1 MSGQPQDVYAA
12 VFEHSREGVLVL
24 DARQCIIQ
32 VNPAAERLF
41 GERGALLGR
50 PLEQVLPEA
59 LARRFHIQRVP
70 LPGTEGQPGGVL
82 LLVGE
87 VSHDEPLDAT
97 LRQQLEYF
105 TSLVEHSQ
113 LAIATLDLQF
123 RVLSWNPTAEK
134 LFGYSRQEAL
144 GRNVLDL
151 VANNESVRPE
161 AEGTAQNAIR
171 QGRVHAVTRRVRKDG
186 SLVDVELMAW
196 PVFAEGEQLGYIAMY
211 QDITELQRARQA
223 AEAANQAKSA
233 FLAAM
238 SHEIRTPMNGI
249 IGMTALLVDTPL
261 TPAQRDLVSTLRDSG
276 DALLSILNDILDF
289 SKIEAGRIELE
300 RQPFDLRQC
309 VESVLELLS
318 ARASEKGVDLGGLVA
333 AHTPRMLL
341 GDGSRLRQVL
351 LNLVGNAVKFTES
364 GEVVVSVD
372 VVSKPEKG
380 TGDFELHVA
389 VRDSGPGVTPAQKE
403 RLFQP
408 FGQLDAS
415 VTRRYGGTGLGLV
428 ISKRL
433 VEAMGGRIWVESEG
447 LAGCGTTF
455 HFTFR
460 APATARASQLEQ
472 PLPPGKRVLVVDGNA
487 TSRKLLALQLQSW
500 GIEPVLA
507 GSGAEALSRLESDAR
522 FDLAILDSQ
531 LPLLDA
537 PTLAGRLRQREEPR
551 ELPLVLLSPFGQ
563 REEAPHVSGFSSVLT
578 RPVRASQLHDVL
590 VGCLSGGS
598 TAASLQRGE
607 AVEPASDFDG
617 ALGAR
622 LPLRILLAEDNATN
636 QKLALLVLERLGYRA
651 SVAANGLEVLR
662 ALSEQRYDVI
672 LMDVQMPELDG
683 LETTQRIREQFAVFE
698 QPRIIAM
705 TANAMPSDRHACLA
719 MGMDDYLSKPLVVR
733 ELIAAL
739 QRARPSGS
747 RLEEPASS
755 PAPAGTELAP
765 AALDRLR
772 RTLGRKAEQLLPGLV
787 DLLLRDMPRLQE
799 EARSALAQERLEVL
813 RRVAHTLKSNAANF
827 GATALAAL
835 YLDIERRAQASTLEG
850 LAERLSQGEAE
861 YARIRGALER
871 LKGGGPS

>member
-1 MSGQPQDVYAA
+1 
-12 VFEHSREGVLVL
+12 
-24 DARQCIIQ
+24 
-32 VNPAAERLF
+32 
-41 GERGALLGR
+41 
-50 PLEQVLPEA
+50 
-59 LARRFHIQRVP
+59 
-70 LPGTEGQPGGVL
+70 
-82 LLVGE
+82 
-87 VSHDEPLDAT
+87 
-97 LRQQLEYF
+97 
-105 TSLVEHSQ
+105 
-113 LAIATLDLQF
+113 
-123 RVLSWNPTAEK
+123 
-134 LFGYSRQEAL
+134 
-144 GRNVLDL
+144 
-151 VANNESVRPE
+151 
-161 AEGTAQNAIR
+161 
-171 QGRVHAVTRRVRKDG
+171 
-186 SLVDVELMAW
+186 
-196 PVFAEGEQLGYIAMY
+196 
-211 QDITELQRARQA
+211 
-223 AEAANQAKSA
+223 
-233 FLAAM
+233 
-238 SHEIRTPMNGI
+238 
-249 IGMTALLVDTPL
+249 
-261 TPAQRDLVSTLRDSG
+261 
-276 DALLSILNDILDF
+276 
-289 SKIEAGRIELE
+289 
-300 RQPFDLRQC
+300 
-309 VESVLELLS
+309 
-318 ARASEKGVDLGGLVA
+318 
-333 AHTPRMLL
+333 
-341 GDGSRLRQVL
+341 
-351 LNLVGNAVKFTES
+351 
-364 GEVVVSVD
+364 
-372 VVSKPEKG
+372 
-380 TGDFELHVA
+380 
-389 VRDSGPGVTPAQKE
+389 
-403 RLFQP
+403 
-408 FGQLDAS
+408 
-415 VTRRYGGTGLGLV
+415 
-428 ISKRL
+428 
-433 VEAMGGRIWVESEG
+433 
-447 LAGCGTTF
+447 
-455 HFTFR
+455 
-460 APATARASQLEQ
+460 
-472 PLPPGKRVLVVDGNA
+472 
-487 TSRKLLALQLQSW
+487 KLLALQLQSW

-507 GSGAEALSRLESDAR
+507 GSGAEALSRLEGDAR

-537 PTLAGRLRQREEPR
+537 PTLAGRLRQREESR

-563 REEAPHVSGFSSVLT
+563 RDEAPHVSGFSSVLT

-598 TAASLQRGE
+598 TAVSLQRGE

-683 LETTQRIREQFAVFE
+683 LETTQRIREEFAVFE

-705 TANAMPSDRHACLA
+705 TANALPSDRHACLA

-739 QRARPSGS
+739 QRARPIGS
-747 RLEEPASS
+747 RPEEPASS